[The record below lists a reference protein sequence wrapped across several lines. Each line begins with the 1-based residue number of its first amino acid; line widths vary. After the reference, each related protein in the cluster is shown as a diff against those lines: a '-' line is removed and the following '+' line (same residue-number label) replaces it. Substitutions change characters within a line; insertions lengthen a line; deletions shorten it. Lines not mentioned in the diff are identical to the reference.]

1 MMVNNDIRHYKEKL
15 KFLRKKLV
23 HYQHHAQFSDVC
35 LELQTVPNSLEIRKT
50 PCIRVTDNNFLENW
64 RNILK
69 DAELTINLN
78 ARTNREEQMYLF

>member
-15 KFLRKKLV
+15 KFLHKNV
-23 HYQHHAQFSDVC
+23 IHYQHHAQFSDVC

-50 PCIRVTDNNFLENW
+50 PCIRVTDNKFLE
-64 RNILK
+64 K

-78 ARTNREEQMYLF
+78 VRTNREEQMYLF